1 MTKHA
6 FYSKTLPDPFLRED
20 GSRVTEPSQWPE
32 QAAYIRRLAQD
43 CLYGQWP
50 GKPYSLKAS
59 RVGSEIRYDGSLARL
74 TEKVEL
80 TVNDDF
86 MMEVEIHRPLLPR
99 RIPAIVYNVSPAW
112 MRVPD
117 EDRITAAGYAIVLF
131 DREAIAPDLE
141 SAKATGRLE
150 EAQNRKY
157 PMLNC
162 GEIMAWGWG
171 HSLVADY
178 LETCNWAG
186 ELICTGHSRG
196 GKAALCA
203 GVMDDRFAVVAP
215 IGSGCGGAGSAR
227 YLGTLDG
234 SRQDPDKCETI
245 GRMAHAFPKWMGP
258 QYAEFGS
265 KETPFPVGEETY
277 CLPLDAH
284 MLRAA
289 CAPRAVFSSEGTED
303 YWCNLFGTQL
313 CWQAAQPV
321 FDFLGVPERNGFNA
335 RPGMHEYAAGDWR
348 ALVDFC
354 DIVFH
359 RERPMPQAA
368 LNKPAIDL
376 NVRDYAPWIR
386 A

>member
-1 MTKHA
+1 MTNHA

-20 GSRVTEPSQWPE
+20 GSRVAEPSQWPE

-50 GKPYSLKAS
+50 GKPQSLKAS

-86 MMEVEIHRPLLPR
+86 MMEVEIRRPLLPR
-99 RIPAIVYNVSPAW
+99 KIPAIVYNVSPAW
-112 MRVPD
+112 MRVPNED
-117 EDRITAAGYAIVLF
+117 EITAAGYAIVLF
-131 DREAIAPDLE
+131 NREAIAPDLE
-141 SAKATGRLE
+141 IAKATGHLE
-150 EAQNRKY
+150 EAQSRKY
-157 PMLNC
+157 PTLSC

-178 LETCNWAG
+178 LETCDWAG
-186 ELICTGHSRG
+186 EMICTGHSRG

-258 QYAEFGS
+258 RNLAA
-265 KETPFPVGEETY
+265 KR
-277 CLPLDAH
+277 CLSPWA
-284 MLRAA
+284 RKPIVCRWTRTC
-289 CAPRAVFSSEGTED
+289 CARPARPERCSLPRALRITGATCSARSCAGRRRSRCSISLACRSATVSMRARAGTI
-303 YWCNLFGTQL
+303 
-313 CWQAAQPV
+313 
-321 FDFLGVPERNGFNA
+321 FLRRTGA
-335 RPGMHEYAAGDWR
+335 R
-348 ALVDFC
+348 
-354 DIVFH
+354 
-359 RERPMPQAA
+359 
-368 LNKPAIDL
+368 
-376 NVRDYAPWIR
+376 
-386 A
+386 